1 MTRPFRTEPEASAEL
16 ENAAV
21 WYESRRPGLGVEFLE
36 AVDATL
42 DRIARWPQ
50 AARRVPG
57 VAADVPARTAPVS
70 RFPYHVA
77 YLDTPNAIRILVFP
91 HDSREPGYWY
101 SRVKR

>member
-21 WYESRRPGLGVEFLE
+21 WYESRPPGLGVEFLE